1 MASSR
6 HSRTVFQ
13 YILAGIGAMPQC
25 LEEQEGCPWHA
36 VGSGQERGPGT
47 QDSDKAPKEDPFAA
61 MLAEEILPQFHFA
74 LIEAKV
80 MTVAAQQTVAT
91 FAPNPVAE
99 IIAKNCTTGSR
110 HDHQRRREAAGCASE
125 GRCDGKNGAAR
136 KR

>member
-25 LEEQEGCPWHA
+25 LEEQEGCPRHA

-47 QDSDKAPKEDPFAA
+47 QDGDKAPKEDHFAA

-74 LIEAKV
+74 LIEAQLT
-80 MTVAAQQTVAT
+80 TVAAQQTVAT

-99 IIAKNCTTGSR
+99 MIAPQCLTC
-110 HDHQRRREAAGCASE
+110 RR
-125 GRCDGKNGAAR
+125 
-136 KR
+136 